1 MGKKVRIGNIEIGGR
16 PFVFIGGPCVIE
28 GEEITLRIAKEL
40 KRITEELSIPFI
52 FKSSYDKAN
61 RTSIK
66 GFRGPGLEEGLR
78 ILKKV
83 KEEIDVFVLTDVH
96 SVEEVEKVKEVADII
111 QVPALLS
118 RQTDLLIAC
127 GKSKK
132 AVNIKKGQFM
142 SPYDM
147 RYAIEKVEY
156 AGNNSIIVTER
167 GTFFGYRN
175 LVCDFRSI
183 PIMKD
188 FGYPVIFDATHSV
201 QIPGGMGDRSGGERR
216 FAFPLARCA
225 IACGADGIFMEVHEN
240 PEKALCDGENS
251 IPLKDLP
258 EMLRVLKKIEE
269 AVCIQKA

>member
-28 GEEITLRIAKEL
+28 GEEITLRIAREL

-83 KEEIDVFVLTDVH
+83 REEIDVFVLTDVH

-258 EMLRVLKKIEE
+258 EMLRILKKIEE